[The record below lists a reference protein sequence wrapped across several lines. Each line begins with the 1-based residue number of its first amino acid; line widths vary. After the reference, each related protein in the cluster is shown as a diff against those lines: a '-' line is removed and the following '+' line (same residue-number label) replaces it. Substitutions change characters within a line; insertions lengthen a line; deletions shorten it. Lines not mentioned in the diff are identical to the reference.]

1 MGRPAA
7 RDRKP
12 YDAALLTDI
21 AMSVF
26 AERGYDGAS
35 LEDIASA
42 AGIAKS
48 SVYYHVAGKEDLLA
62 RGLER
67 GFRSTFDLLEAEES
81 ADGPSIERLRNVL
94 LRMTQGLLD
103 DVVGVKVLLSLRGMT
118 PTEQWARARRRELN
132 RRVAGLV
139 RGAID
144 EGDVRSELEPELVT
158 LLLMGMLASVT
169 DWYTEAGDHDVD
181 QIVDAFL
188 AVALRG
194 IEPASP

>member
-81 ADGPSIERLRNVL
+81 ADGPSIERLRNVPKAPRAHL
-94 LRMTQGLLD
+94 FALICIAPRTSAGACGATSRMVACDACSCRDQPQG
-103 DVVGVKVLLSLRGMT
+103 
-118 PTEQWARARRRELN
+118 
-132 RRVAGLV
+132 
-139 RGAID
+139 
-144 EGDVRSELEPELVT
+144 
-158 LLLMGMLASVT
+158 
-169 DWYTEAGDHDVD
+169 
-181 QIVDAFL
+181 
-188 AVALRG
+188 
-194 IEPASP
+194 